1 MLVGHVLSVVGGI
14 AFSIAI
20 GVGAGVVEWAVLVA
34 WPDDGTQGAESARAQ
49 DLGLEPASVL
59 RFKAPFLVSQGPCAR
74 SENHLV
80 SFLYVSLTTSSPP
93 HQHPSPKHILPQI
106 LGVLAA
112 FLGIG
117 LAEYWRRFPPP
128 GEMAQDECAKPQ
140 LEEIPNFEMQILD
153 LRGAIDA
160 AGISPL
166 STSATSVLGVP
177 HKTSAKVL
185 RSGRAPRKISSRPHG
200 HIGGAL
206 PSESSWSTV
215 ALKVSAQGKRR
226 KTVLLDSEKNVLAWG
241 NNSTAAFAELAKFGA
256 PNGQCKEDR
265 VQGLRLVPGTHIEDR
280 GSTSLLIAGVAHGA
294 RHEFE
299 FESTEAR
306 SEFRG
311 HFKAAL
317 KIN

>member
-1 MLVGHVLSVVGGI
+1 VLVGHVLSVVGGVVI
-14 AFSIAI
+14 SIAI

-34 WPDDGTQGAESARAQ
+34 WPVNDGTQGAESARAQ

-59 RFKAPFLVSQGPCAR
+59 RFKAPFL
-74 SENHLV
+74 
-80 SFLYVSLTTSSPP
+80 F
-93 HQHPSPKHILPQI
+93 

-117 LAEYWRRFPPP
+117 IVEYWRWVPPP
-128 GEMAQDECAKPQ
+128 GEIAQDEHAKPQ
-140 LEEIPNFEMQILD
+140 LEEIPNFD
-153 LRGAIDA
+153 LRGAIDTA
-160 AGISPL
+160 DISPE
-166 STSATSVLGVP
+166 LGDL

-185 RSGRAPRKISSRPHG
+185 RSSKAPRKISSRSNG
-200 HIGGAL
+200 HIGEAV
-206 PSESSWSTV
+206 SSGCVCSTV
-215 ALKVSAQGKRR
+215 AYKVWAGKRR
-226 KTVLLDSEKNVLAWG
+226 KILVLLDSEKNVLAWG
-241 NNSTAAFAELAKFGA
+241 NNSTSAFAELAKFGA
-256 PNGQCKEDR
+256 QNGKCKEDG

-280 GSTSLLIAGVAHGA
+280 GSTSLLISGVAHGA

-311 HFKAAL
+311 HFQLAL